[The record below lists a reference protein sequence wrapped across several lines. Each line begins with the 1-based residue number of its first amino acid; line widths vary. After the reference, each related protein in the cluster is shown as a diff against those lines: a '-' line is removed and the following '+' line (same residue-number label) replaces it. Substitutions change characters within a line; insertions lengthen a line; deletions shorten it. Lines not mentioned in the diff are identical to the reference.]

1 MLILGIE
8 TSCDETGVALY
19 DSETGFVEHS
29 LHSQIAMHKEYGGIV
44 PELASRDHIKRILPM
59 ITNVLAKARKN
70 KQNINAIAYTKGPGL
85 MGPLL
90 IGSCVA
96 KSLAFG
102 LNIPAIGVH
111 HMEGHLLVPMLGNT
125 DIKFPFIGLLVSG
138 GHTMLVEATTYGN
151 YKVLGESVDD
161 AAGEAF
167 DKVAKMLGLDYP
179 GGPAIQQCAKKG
191 NPNRF
196 RFPRPM
202 TNRPGLDFSFS
213 GLKTHTLNAIADCKK
228 NTGLNDQ
235 DIADIAYAFES
246 AVVDT
251 LTIKCKRA
259 LESTGCNRLVI
270 AGGVSANTRLRE
282 TLIKATSNIK
292 TELIYAPVDLCT
304 DNGVMIAY
312 AGYYRLRNNITD
324 DSTTEINPLPRW
336 SMDLISY

>member
-8 TSCDETGVALY
+8 TSCDETGIAIY
-19 DSETGFVEHS
+19 DSDTGFIEHS

-59 ITNVLAKARKN
+59 ITDVLTKAKKT
-70 KQNINAIAYTKGPGL
+70 KHDIDAIAYTKGPGL

-90 IGSCVA
+90 IGGCVA
-96 KSLAFG
+96 KSLALG
-102 LNIPAIGVH
+102 WNIPAIGVH
-111 HMEGHLLVPMLGNT
+111 HMEGHLLIPMLGNT
-125 DIKFPFIGLLVSG
+125 EIQFPFVGLLVSG
-138 GHTMLVEATTYGN
+138 GHTMLVEATDYGS

-167 DKVAKMLGLDYP
+167 DKVANMLGLDYP
-179 GGPAIQQCAKKG
+179 GGPAIQKHAQSG
-191 NPNRF
+191 NPKRF

-228 NTGLNDQ
+228 NTNFNDQ
-235 DIADIAYAFES
+235 SIADIAYAFET

-259 LESTGCNRLVI
+259 LEATGCSRLVI

-282 TLIKATSNIK
+282 SLVQATAKLNAK
-292 TELIYAPVDLCT
+292 VIYAPVDLCT
-304 DNGVMIAY
+304 DNGAMIAY
-312 AGYYRLRNNITD
+312 AGYYRLRNNIKD
-324 DSTTEINPLPRW
+324 DSPTEINPQPRW
-336 SMDLISY
+336 PMDSISY